1 MFEIVLSFVVWD
13 VILCQFVDNHL
24 HLQKRFRFAYGV
36 PVCEIYCITFHAVA
50 VDPGPDFQK
59 MLGTT

>member
-1 MFEIVLSFVVWD
+1 VWD

-36 PVCEIYCITFHAVA
+36 PVCEIYYITFHAVA